1 MRTSVDILGRWRIL
15 RGDSEILHIRVAVIA
30 EVCSPAIHAAFKFT
44 QHAAAP
50 GVVSF
55 EVVTLYPI
63 QGVLVNF
70 FAFACVR

>member
-1 MRTSVDILGRWRIL
+1 MRTSVDILARWRSL
-15 RGDSEILHIRVAVIA
+15 RRAREILHIRVAVIA

-70 FAFACVR
+70 FVFACVR

>member
-70 FAFACVR
+70 FVFACVR